1 MARGLQAG
9 SGAGDGLIATR
20 VAPRVAARPA
30 VLLVIFVVAL
40 LPLLT
45 TPVFPFIDLY
55 NHLAR
60 YFVLANIANSALLQQ
75 DYIANWALLPNIGL
89 DVIGTAMMRVVP
101 PAWSAPL
108 VVILLMAVQYGGVLA
123 FNRALTGRTS
133 LLVAL
138 LLVPLLYSF
147 ILNWGFA
154 NFLLGLGFVFAAAAW
169 WIARR
174 DRLAVALPVACL
186 LAVVI
191 FFTHGL
197 SFALYGILV
206 ASLTVGQ
213 VWAGGRRRP
222 VDYLR
227 ALVPV
232 AAQAVVP
239 VVLFLLA
246 RTSGAPGGITNAG
259 SSIARLA
266 ANGGLGARLWDLCQY
281 RLLTIVRVAE
291 GPWLW
296 LDVVSFVAVV
306 GIVAALLRARRV
318 ALARA
323 AWPAIAAAVVL
334 VIVVPPTLFGVG
346 YVADR
351 MPLFLALLLVGAL
364 VVPAGGAGTRPA
376 VVAVATIVAIR
387 LVAIAIGWQD
397 YAADYAG
404 FRRIAALIPPGSLV
418 HDVVVGG
425 TPRDSSAPRC
435 LMYRPLLIRDYGQ
448 LGPLFADEFQQPL
461 QLTGKLRAALSQLPP
476 GFASGHNPVG
486 FDDDIVARA
495 GPAGFDF
502 LLVCGAEHLTRP
514 LPAGVVVAART
525 PRLTLLDLRGTRR

>member
-1 MARGLQAG
+1 VASEQA
-9 SGAGDGLIATR
+9 A
-20 VAPRVAARPA
+20 VAVRVAAPVARSQA
-30 VLLVIFVVAL
+30 TLLVAIFAVAL

-45 TPVFPFIDLY
+45 TPLFPFIDLY

-60 YFVLANIANSALLQQ
+60 YFVLAHVGDSALLRQ
-75 DYIANWALLPNIGL
+75 DYAANWALLPNIGL
-89 DVIGTAMMRVVP
+89 DVIGTGMMRVVP
-101 PAWSAPL
+101 PAWSAHL
-108 VVILLMAVQYGGVLA
+108 VVALLFAAQYAGVLA

-138 LLVPLLYSF
+138 LLVPLLYSY

-154 NFLLGLGFVFAAAAW
+154 NFLLGLGLVFAAAAW
-169 WIARR
+169 WLARR
-174 DRLAVALPVACL
+174 HQLVVALPVACL

-197 SFALYGILV
+197 CFALYGILV

-213 VWAGGRRRP
+213 VWTSAARRP
-222 VDYLR
+222 VDYIR

-232 AAQAVVP
+232 AVQAVVP
-239 VVLFLLA
+239 VLLFVMA
-246 RTSGAPGGITNAG
+246 PTSASPGGITNVGA
-259 SSIARLA
+259 SVSRLA
-266 ANGGLGARLWDLCQY
+266 GHGALAARLWALVCY
-281 RLLTIVRVAE
+281 RLETIVRVAE

-296 LDVVSFVAVV
+296 LDVVSFVALVA
-306 GIVAALLRARRV
+306 IVV
-318 ALARA
+318 ALVRAGRVTIARA

-334 VIVVPPTLFGVG
+334 VIVVPPALFGVG

-364 VVPAGGAGTRPA
+364 AVPEGGAGMRPA
-376 VVAVATIVAIR
+376 VVAVAAIVAIR

-404 FRRIAALIPPGSLV
+404 FRRIAPLIPPGSLV

-425 TPRDSSAPRC
+425 TPRDGIAPRC
-435 LMYRPLLIRDYGQ
+435 LMYRPLLVRDYGQ
-448 LGPLFADEFQQPL
+448 LGALFADEFKQPL
-461 QLTGKLRAALSQLPP
+461 QLTGRLRAALAKLPP
-476 GFASGHNPVG
+476 GFAGGHNPPG
-486 FDDDIVARA
+486 YDDDVIARA

-502 LLVCGAEHLTRP
+502 LLVCGAGQLTRP